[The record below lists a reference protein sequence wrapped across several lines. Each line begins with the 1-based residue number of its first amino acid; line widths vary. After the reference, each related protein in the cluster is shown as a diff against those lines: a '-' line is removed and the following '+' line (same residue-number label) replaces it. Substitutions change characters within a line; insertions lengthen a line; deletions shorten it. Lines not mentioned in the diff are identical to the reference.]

1 MGSGVTGESGSWVG
15 AWLGGCRGW
24 GLSVGPEQGS
34 SLAAFLLHVIRSPC
48 SPFLPSWGFVPG
60 AS

>member
-1 MGSGVTGESGSWVG
+1 MGESGSWVG
-15 AWLGGCRGW
+15 AWLEGCRGW
-24 GLSVGPEQGS
+24 GLSVGLEQGS